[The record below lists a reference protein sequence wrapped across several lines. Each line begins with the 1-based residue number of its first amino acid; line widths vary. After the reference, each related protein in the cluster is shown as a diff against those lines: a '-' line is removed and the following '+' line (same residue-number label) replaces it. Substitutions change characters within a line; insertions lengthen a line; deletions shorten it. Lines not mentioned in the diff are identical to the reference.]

1 MQGIRDRGW
10 AVCCGQ
16 EVDSGDAWVE
26 SRRKRASA
34 KQPEE
39 IIRKDKRK
47 KTADAT
53 EIPDGR
59 GRTWSCIQGKWC
71 SADGI
76 WKLHNGNQ
84 KTDQRESSFRG
95 STSLRQ
101 PPSRAGYHSR
111 GRQET
116 AGSAQLLLSSR
127 PYGYCQGCLYHHR
140 TAGAS
145 PGGPL
150 SRRSMPEDKSAVTV

>member
-71 SADGI
+71 GAERI
-76 WKLHNGNQ
+76 WKLHDGNQ
-84 KTDQRESSFRG
+84 KTDQGESSFRG
-95 STSLRQ
+95 GTSLRQ
-101 PPSRAGYHSR
+101 PPRPGPVITA
-111 GRQET
+111 T
-116 AGSAQLLLSSR
+116 AGRR
-127 PYGYCQGCLYHHR
+127 PPDLPSCCFRLVR
-140 TAGAS
+140 
-145 PGGPL
+145 
-150 SRRSMPEDKSAVTV
+150 MVTVSGAHAIIGQREHRRGARCLGEVCLKTSPL

>member
-26 SRRKRASA
+26 SRRKRTSA

-59 GRTWSCIQGKWC
+59 GGHGHAYRENGAARRGFGSCMT
-71 SADGI
+71 GI
-76 WKLHNGNQ
+76 RKQ
-84 KTDQRESSFRG
+84 IREN
-95 STSLRQ
+95 
-101 PPSRAGYHSR
+101 H
-111 GRQET
+111 
-116 AGSAQLLLSSR
+116 LSGEA
-127 PYGYCQGCLYHHR
+127 P
-140 TAGAS
+140 
-145 PGGPL
+145 
-150 SRRSMPEDKSAVTV
+150 V

>member
-10 AVCCGQ
+10 TVFCGQ
-16 EVDSGDAWVE
+16 EVDLGDAWVE

-71 SADGI
+71 GAERI
-76 WKLHNGNQ
+76 WKLHNGKQ
-84 KTDQRESSFRG
+84 KTDQGESSFRG
-95 STSLRQ
+95 GTSLRQ
-101 PPSRAGYHSR
+101 LPAR
-111 GRQET
+111 GRLSQLRP
-116 AGSAQLLLSSR
+116 AGDRRICPAAAFVSSVWLLSVVLMPSSDS
-127 PYGYCQGCLYHHR
+127 GSI
-140 TAGAS
+140 A
-145 PGGPL
+145 GGPAV
-150 SRRSMPEDKSAVTV
+150 SAKYA